1 LRARLPVAIGI
12 VAAAGV
18 LAFWVAGPIAPHMPS
33 FATVKAQWRPSESY
47 LLDRHGELIDAVRVD
62 HGVRRFDWTP
72 LEAVSPALVDA
83 VVAAEDRRF
92 REHAGIDW
100 IAVGGAL
107 RDAVTAQRRRG
118 ASTISMQVAGLVAPE
133 LRRPAA
139 GRTLHRKIAQAL
151 AARALER
158 TWSKDEIL
166 EAYFNLL
173 TYRREL
179 QGVGAASQVLAG
191 KAPSGLSVPESFVLA
206 ALLPRPAAT
215 PESATARACARAAAR
230 KPSISCDVIRE
241 TAARLLARATGN
253 ASTPHLAPHVARVL
267 AGMPGDRIVSTLDA
281 RVQRMA
287 QAVLD
292 RHLADLGGRNV
303 RDGAVLVAENAS
315 GEVLAYVG
323 SVGQGSRSP
332 HVDGVR
338 GYRQAGST
346 LKPFLYGLALE
357 RRYLTAASVLDD
369 SPLHLD
375 TVSGLY
381 IPQNYD
387 RDFKGPVSVRTALGN
402 SLNVP
407 AVRTL
412 VLVGVEAFRD
422 RLASLGYAGLTE
434 DGSFYGFSLAL
445 GSAEVSLWEQVQAY
459 RTLARGGTASPL
471 RLTQG
476 STKSGETVA
485 LSRDASFVV
494 ADVLSDPAARAMT
507 FGIDSHLD
515 TPFWS
520 AVKTGTSKDMRDN
533 WCIGFSEAFTVGV
546 WVGNFEGDSMH
557 DVSGVAGAAPVW
569 HDIMLALHAGRR
581 SRPPRAPPALT
592 NARIEF
598 TAAHDAARE
607 EWFLARTAAS
617 ANVRVAAATPAAR
630 ISSPANGV
638 VIALDPDI
646 PQQRQRVPLAA
657 EHAARDT
664 LFRLN
669 GQVVGAARAGVLW
682 SPRRGAHR
690 LVLEDRGGRILDDV
704 RFTVR

>member
-1 LRARLPVAIGI
+1 MGRLPLASGI
-12 VAAAGV
+12 AAGV
-18 LAFWVAGPIAPHMPS
+18 GVVALWAAWPTTFAAPAFAA
-33 FATVKAQWRPSESY
+33 VKAQWRPSESY
-47 LLDRHGELIDAVRVD
+47 VLDCHGELIDAVRVD
-62 HGVRRFDWTP
+62 HGARRFEWTS
-72 LEAVSPALVDA
+72 LEAISPALIDA
-83 VVAAEDRRF
+83 VIAAEDRRF

-107 RDAVTAQRRRG
+107 RDAVTARRRRG
-118 ASTISMQVAGLVAPE
+118 ASTISMQVAGLVVPD

-139 GRTLHRKIAQAL
+139 GRTLRLKLEQAF

-158 TWSKDEIL
+158 AWSKDEIL
-166 EAYFNLL
+166 EAYLNLL

-179 QGVGAASQVLAG
+179 QGVGAASHLLAG

-215 PESATARACARAAAR
+215 PEGVTARACARAAAHA
-230 KPSISCDVIRE
+230 PSISCDLIRE
-241 TAARLLARATGN
+241 TAGRLLARA
-253 ASTPHLAPHVARVL
+253 ARSDPAPHLAPHVARL
-267 AGMPGDRIVSTLDA
+267 AAGRPGEHVVTTLDA
-281 RVQRMA
+281 RLQGRA

-292 RHLADLGGRNV
+292 RHLSDLGGRNV
-303 RDGAVLVAENAS
+303 RDGAVLVASNAT

-338 GYRQAGST
+338 AYRQAGST

-357 RRYLTAASVLDD
+357 RRYLTAASLLDD
-369 SPLHLD
+369 SPIHLE
-375 TVSGLY
+375 TMSGLY

-412 VLVGVEAFRD
+412 VLVGVDAFRD
-422 RLASLGYAGLTE
+422 RLASLGYEGLTE

-445 GSAEVSLWEQVQAY
+445 GSVEVTLWEQVQAY
-459 RTLARGGTASPL
+459 RALARGGTAGAL
-471 RLTQG
+471 RLMPEPSG
-476 STKSGETVA
+476 STEAIA
-485 LSRDASFVV
+485 LPRDASFVI
-494 ADVLSDPAARAMT
+494 ADILSDPAARTLT

-557 DVSGVAGAAPVW
+557 DVSGVTGAAPVW
-569 HDIMLALHAGRR
+569 QDIMLALHAARR

-592 NARIEF
+592 SARIEF
-598 TAAHDAARE
+598 EVAHDTSRA
-607 EWFLARTAAS
+607 EWFLPGTAAAS
-617 ANVRVAAATPAAR
+617 KVRVVRATPPAR

-646 PQQRQRVPLAA
+646 PQSAQRVPLGAA
-657 EHAARDT
+657 HATAGMM
-664 LFRLN
+664 LRLN
-669 GQVVGAARAGVLW
+669 GKLVGSAHAGILW
-682 SPRRGAHR
+682 APQRGSYR
-690 LVLEDRGGRILDDV
+690 LALEDVEGVALDEV